1 MSLRRLKIAFFGR
14 RNAGKS
20 SLINALAGQEVA
32 LVSPV
37 AGTTS
42 DPISKTMELPPLGP
56 VTLTDTPGL
65 DDEGALGGER
75 VRRAEGALRGADVL
89 VLVCDG
95 EPGEAER
102 KWLEG
107 ARGRPVVVVANKCDL
122 RAGRGGAAEGA
133 LEVSAATGEGLEA
146 LRLALGEAA
155 KQAGGERGLLEGLVE
170 AGDVVVLVAPIDAS
184 APKGRLILPQ
194 QETLRELLDR
204 HAAGV
209 VVQPGEL
216 AAAMERL
223 GGKAKLVVTDSQAF
237 AAVAATLG
245 EEQALTSFS
254 ILYARRKGDLAAMA
268 VAARR
273 IAELKDGDRVL
284 IAEGCTHHREED
296 DIGTVKIPR
305 LLRAKTGKRLEFEHT
320 AGAGWAADLGRYALI
335 VHCGGCMLTRGEM
348 LGRLAEAEAAGVP
361 MTNYGVA
368 IAAATGILERALRGA
383 GAAGCEL

>member
-1 MSLRRLKIAFFGR
+1 MNPRRLKIAFLGR

-56 VTLTDTPGL
+56 VVLTDTPGL

-75 VRRAEGALRGADVL
+75 VRRAEGALRGADIL

-107 ARGRPVVVVANKCDL
+107 ARGRPTVVVANKCDL
-122 RAGRGGAAEGA
+122 REGRRAEGA

-155 KQAGGERGLLEGLVE
+155 KAAGGERGLLEGLVE
-170 AGDVVVLVAPIDAS
+170 AGDVVVLVAPIDQS

-194 QETLRELLDR
+194 QEALRELLDR
-204 HAAGV
+204 HAMGV
-209 VVQPGEL
+209 IVQPGEL

-245 EEQALTSFS
+245 PEQALTSFS
-254 ILYARRKGDLAAMA
+254 ILYARKKGDLEAMA
-268 VAARR
+268 AAARR

-305 LLRAKTGKRLEFEHT
+305 MLRAKTGKRLEFDHT
-320 AGAGWAADLGRYALI
+320 AGAGWAEDLQRYALI

-361 MTNYGVA
+361 MTNYGVCL
-368 IAAATGILERALRGA
+368 AAATGILPRALRGA
-383 GAAGCEL
+383 GAASEP

>member
-1 MSLRRLKIAFFGR
+1 MNPRRLKIAFLGR

-56 VTLTDTPGL
+56 VVLTDTPGL

-75 VRRAEGALRGADVL
+75 VRRAEGALRGADIL

-107 ARGRPVVVVANKCDL
+107 ARGRPTVVVANKCDL
-122 RAGRGGAAEGA
+122 RAGRRTEGV
-133 LEVSAATGEGLEA
+133 LEVSAATGEGLEG

-155 KQAGGERGLLEGLVE
+155 KAAGGERGLLEGLVE
-170 AGDVVVLVAPIDAS
+170 AGDVVVLVAPIDQS

-194 QETLRELLDR
+194 QEALRELLDR
-204 HAAGV
+204 HATGV
-209 VVQPGEL
+209 IVQPGEL

-237 AAVAATLG
+237 AAVAETLG
-245 EEQALTSFS
+245 PEQALTSFS
-254 ILYARRKGDLAAMA
+254 ILYARKKGDLEAMA
-268 VAARR
+268 AAARR
-273 IAELKDGDRVL
+273 IAELKDGDRIL

-305 LLRAKTGKRLEFEHT
+305 MLRAKTGKRLEFDHT
-320 AGAGWAADLGRYALI
+320 AGAGWTEDLQRYALI

-361 MTNYGVA
+361 MTNYGVCL
-368 IAAATGILERALRGA
+368 AAATGILPRALRGA
-383 GAAGCEL
+383 GAASEP

>member
-1 MSLRRLKIAFFGR
+1 MNPRRLKIAFLGR

-56 VTLTDTPGL
+56 VVLTDTPGL

-75 VRRAEGALRGADVL
+75 VRRAEGALRGADIL

-107 ARGRPVVVVANKCDL
+107 ARGRPTVVVANKCDL
-122 RAGRGGAAEGA
+122 RAGRRTEGA

-155 KQAGGERGLLEGLVE
+155 KAAGGERGLLEGLVE
-170 AGDVVVLVAPIDAS
+170 AGDVVVLVAPIDQS

-194 QETLRELLDR
+194 QEALRELLDR
-204 HAAGV
+204 HATGV
-209 VVQPGEL
+209 IVQPGEL

-237 AAVAATLG
+237 AAVAETLG
-245 EEQALTSFS
+245 PEQALTSFS
-254 ILYARRKGDLAAMA
+254 ILYARKKGDLEAMA
-268 VAARR
+268 AAARR

-305 LLRAKTGKRLEFEHT
+305 MLRAKTGKRLEFDHT
-320 AGAGWAADLGRYALI
+320 AGAGWAEDLRRYALI

-361 MTNYGVA
+361 MTNYGVC
-368 IAAATGILERALRGA
+368 IAAATGILERALEGA
-383 GAAGCEL
+383 GVPPAER